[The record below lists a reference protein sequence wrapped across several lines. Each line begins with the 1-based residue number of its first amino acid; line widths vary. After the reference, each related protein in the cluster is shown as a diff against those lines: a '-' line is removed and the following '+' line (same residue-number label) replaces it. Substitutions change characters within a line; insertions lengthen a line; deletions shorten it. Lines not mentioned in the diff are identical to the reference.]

1 MKNKGYEIYN
11 CNDESLERQKEFLQ
25 NEIIRGNNRDR
36 FMVVDMECGTGKTIE
51 TEKALAN
58 MVMTSGRKAIFVR
71 ERKADCLASVK
82 RINEMASMLGE
93 ATVAITINRDTHTP
107 EQYDK
112 IKFELNQYPIIVI
125 THEKYKALSI
135 SKNKRYFESGRHVLV
150 IDEFLDMTKGNE
162 LSINKDFMNRFEI
175 LLDNTALVKQYEK
188 CIGELKDYLTLNEG
202 RHSFLNTKSDFKIIG
217 KDINK
222 LIEMV
227 KSNITVAYAETTE
240 YITKGNICYKIMEL
254 KQYYSQTCVVEG
266 NVIYCT
272 DKNPQYWLLDNNII
286 LDAGA
291 RLNGAYKLNKELFHV
306 QHQTPVLEY
315 SRWFFSCPK
324 INSSK
329 GSKEKAINYYDVVN
343 KVIEECK
350 SEETLVIGNII
361 DEEMICAINK
371 NHFRNINGSNEY
383 RHLRNVII
391 THNPNMPF
399 RVYVLEYLYYS
410 NQRLDNRCNWK
421 GKNVGK
427 GIHKVFRFADS
438 RFEDY
443 RQYKNANEIYQAIKR
458 VNRNMERESMVIIF
472 NNDAETIDIVIKMFE
487 NCIVTTKEECDIVEY
502 KETKKD
508 RDTLHRRENRQ
519 AGRFIKVCQEML
531 EFERHD
537 LLQQKKNR
545 KGEYDV
551 VKGVYSKQKIREFLG
566 IADKNNFKTKVMN
579 DLDVIDFCG
588 RHNIKGLDSGQTLNF
603 NV

>member
-11 CNDESLERQKEFLQ
+11 CNDESLERQKEYLQ
-25 NEIIRGNNRDR
+25 NEIINGDSRNYFKVIDL
-36 FMVVDMECGTGKTIE
+36 ECGTGKTME
-51 TEKALAN
+51 TERAMAHMAMTTGKKAL
-58 MVMTSGRKAIFVR
+58 FVR
-71 ERKADCLASVK
+71 ERKEDCISSAK
-82 RINEMASMLGE
+82 RINEIAGVFGDT
-93 ATVAITINRDTHTP
+93 TVAIAINRDTHTQ
-107 EQYDK
+107 EHFEE
-112 IKFELNQYPIIVI
+112 IKNQLKQYPIIVI

-135 SKNKRYFESGRHVLV
+135 SKNKRYFEKEREVLV
-150 IDEFLDMTKGNE
+150 VDEFLDFINQ
-162 LSINKDFMNRFEI
+162 LSIDMEMIYKFGN
-175 LLDNTALVKQYEK
+175 LLGSRELTKQYEE
-188 CIGELKDYLTLNEG
+188 CINELKDYLTINEG
-202 RHSFLNTKSDFKIIG
+202 KHSFFNAESDILTIG
-217 KDINK
+217 KGIDK
-222 LIEMV
+222 LVKMV
-227 KSNITVAYAETTE
+227 KNSITVAYASTTIYET
-240 YITKGNICYKIMEL
+240 KNNICYKILEL
-254 KQYYSQTCVVEG
+254 KQFYNQTCLVEG
-266 NVIYCT
+266 NIIYCT
-272 DKNPQYWLLDNNII
+272 DKRPQYWLLDNNII

-306 QHQTPVLEY
+306 QHQTPVLEH
-315 SRWFFSCPK
+315 SEWFFSCLK

-343 KVIEECK
+343 KVIEESN
-350 SEETLVIGNII
+350 SEETLVIGNKI
-361 DEEMICAINK
+361 DEERICAINK
-371 NHFRNINGSNEY
+371 NHFGNINGSNKY

-391 THNPNMPF
+391 THNPNVPF
-399 RVYVLEYLYYS
+399 RVYILEYLYYS
-410 NQRLDNRCNWK
+410 NQKLDNRSKWT

-427 GIHKVFRFADS
+427 GIDKVFRFADS

-472 NNDAETIDIVIKMFE
+472 NNDTETIDRVIKMFK
-487 NCIVTTKEECDIVEY
+487 NCIVTTKEDCGIVEY

-508 RDTLHRRENRQ
+508 KDTLHRRENRQ
-519 AGRFIKVCQEML
+519 ARRFIKMCQEML

-537 LLQQKKNR
+537 LLQRKKNR

-588 RHNIKGLDSGQTLNF
+588 RHNIKGLDSGQTLDF